1 MKLNL
6 LVLFIFFL
14 QASFKPAENP
24 SFKGGASGLA
34 NFINQSMIYPEYS
47 KQNCIEG
54 TIEVSF
60 RLNSQGRII
69 ESKVQ
74 KGLGI
79 DLDDE
84 ALRLIRLTSGKWT
97 IPALYDTTS
106 VITLPINF
114 SLRQF
119 NCWRSATEIKAAI
132 DAYKA
137 QGYLSD
143 AVITYYEK
151 KDKGNYTADDEQ
163 KIIQLKEELGYDD
176 DYISR
181 VIDQAKQKIKQ
192 GDQEGACK
200 DLQFVRKIGSD
211 KADKLIATYCK

>member
-6 LVLFIFFL
+6 LIFFIFFL
-14 QASFKPAENP
+14 QVSFKPVENP
-24 SFKGGASGLA
+24 SFKGGKSGLSD
-34 NFINQSMIYPEYS
+34 FINQNMIYPGYS

-54 TIEVSF
+54 IIEVSF

-69 ESKVQ
+69 ESRVK

-97 IPALYDTTS
+97 IPAQYDTTS
-106 VITLPINF
+106 VITLPVNF

-119 NCWRSATEIKAAI
+119 NCWRSASEIKAAI

-151 KDKGNYTADDEQ
+151 KDKGNYNAKDEQ
-163 KIIQLKEELGYDD
+163 KILQLKEELGYDD
-176 DYISR
+176 DFISN

-192 GDQEGACK
+192 NDQDGACK
-200 DLQFVRKIGSD
+200 DLQFVRKIGSN

>member
-1 MKLNL
+1 MKLSL
-6 LVLFIFFL
+6 LILFLFSL

-24 SFKGGASGLA
+24 FFKGGSSGLA
-34 NFINQSMIYPEYS
+34 TFINQSMIYPEYS

-54 TIEVSF
+54 TIEISF
-60 RLNSQGRII
+60 RLNNKGRII
-69 ESKVQ
+69 ESQVQ

-97 IPALYDTTS
+97 VPAHYDTTS
-106 VITLPINF
+106 VLTLPVNF

-119 NCWRSATEIKAAI
+119 NCWRSASEIKAAI

-137 QGYLSD
+137 QAYLSD

-151 KDKGNYTADDEQ
+151 KDKGTYTAEDEQ
-163 KIIQLKEELGYDD
+163 KILRLKEELGYDE

-192 GDQEGACK
+192 NDQEGACK
-200 DLQFVRKIGSD
+200 DLQFIRKIGSN
-211 KADKLIATYCK
+211 KADKLISTYCK

>member
-6 LVLFIFFL
+6 LILFLFFL
-14 QASFKPAENP
+14 QVSFKPAENP
-24 SFKGGASGLA
+24 SFKGGKSGLA
-34 NFINQSMIYPEYS
+34 DFINQSMIYPEYS

-60 RLNSQGRII
+60 RLNREGRIV
-69 ESKVQ
+69 EPKVQ

-84 ALRLIRLTSGKWT
+84 ALRLVKLTSGKWA
-97 IPALYDTTS
+97 IPAGYDTTS
-106 VITLPINF
+106 VLTLPVNF

-119 NCWRSATEIKAAI
+119 NCWRSAREIRAAI

-151 KDKGNYTADDEQ
+151 KEKGDYTAENEQ
-163 KIIQLKEELGYDD
+163 NILQLKEELGYDD

-192 GDQEGACK
+192 GDKDGACK
-200 DLQFVRKIGSD
+200 DLHFIHKIGSD
-211 KADKLIATYCK
+211 KADKLISTYCK

>member
-6 LVLFIFFL
+6 LILFLFFL

-24 SFKGGASGLA
+24 SFKGGKSGLA
-34 NFINQSMIYPEYS
+34 DFINQSMIYPEYS
-47 KQNCIEG
+47 KQNCIQG

-60 RLNSQGRII
+60 RLNSQGQII

-84 ALRLIRLTSGKWT
+84 ALRLIKLTSGKWT
-97 IPALYDTTS
+97 IPAHYDTTS
-106 VITLPINF
+106 VLTLPVNF

-119 NCWRSATEIKAAI
+119 NCWRSAAEIKAAI

-151 KDKGNYTADDEQ
+151 KNTGKYSADDEQ

-181 VIDQAKQKIKQ
+181 LIDQAKQKIKQ

-200 DLQFVRKIGSD
+200 DLQFIRKIGSN
-211 KADKLIATYCK
+211 KADKLISTHCK